1 VKLKWSDMNDDQK
14 WWTSLYISEV
24 VAEEYREYADLSG
37 IVELLKAG
45 VVDQWLFETAAAE
58 LHQLSVKRSGVVER
72 RKEQLA
78 KEWNIY
84 FRTTSLFGD
93 PSKSKSQIVREIVE
107 EYGFSTERWVYRIL
121 KKFDP
126 SV

>member
-1 VKLKWSDMNDDQK
+1 MKLKWSDMNDDQK